1 MSELLEEMKEIAEA
15 VNNELDK
22 LLPVPNT
29 PEGRLVEAMRY
40 SAISNGKK
48 MRPFLL
54 IKSAALFDI
63 PRSASIRLAAALEMV
78 HIYSLIHDDLPCMDN
93 DDLRHGQE
101 SCHKKFD
108 ETTALL
114 AGDALLTRA
123 FDVIADDKTCPDAV
137 IRCQL
142 IMELAR
148 AAGATGMMG
157 GQMLDMMAADLD
169 MDLVEVTRLQQMKTG
184 RLISFACEAGAIL
197 GKASFKDRQLLKDYA
212 KDIGLAF
219 QITDDLLDVEG
230 AVEEMGKSVRK
241 DIDAGKATFV
251 SFVGVDEAKKQAD
264 ALIESAISRL
274 APFGEK
280 AASLRLLALF
290 ITHRR
295 Y

>member
-1 MSELLEEMKEIAEA
+1 MNVLLNDMKEIAAA
-15 VNNELDK
+15 VDEELDR
-22 LLPVPNT
+22 LLPVPRT
-29 PEGRLVEAMRY
+29 PEKCLVEAMRY
-40 SAISNGKK
+40 SAISGGKK

-54 IKSAALFDI
+54 IHSASLFDV
-63 PRSASIRLAAALEMV
+63 PRSMSIRLAAALEMV

-93 DDLRHGQE
+93 DDLRHGKE
-101 SCHKKFD
+101 SCHKKYG

-123 FDVIADDKTCPDAV
+123 FDVISDDKTCPDAV

-142 IMELAR
+142 VMELAR
-148 AAGATGMMG
+148 AAGASGMMG
-157 GQMLDMMAADLD
+157 GQMLDMMASELD

-197 GKASFKDRQLLKDYA
+197 GKASFKNRQILKDYA

-230 AVEEMGKSVRK
+230 TVEEMGKSVRK
-241 DIDAGKATFV
+241 DVDASKATFV
-251 SFVGVDEAKKQAD
+251 SFVGVDEAKKQASS
-264 ALIESAISRL
+264 LIEQAVSRL
-274 APFGEK
+274 ASFGDK
-280 AASLRLLALF
+280 ATPLKLLALF

-295 Y
+295 F

>member
-1 MSELLEEMKEIAEA
+1 MSELLDEMKEIAEA
-15 VNNELDK
+15 VNQELDK

-29 PEGRLVEAMRY
+29 PESKLVEAMRY
-40 SAISNGKK
+40 SAISKGKK

-54 IKSAALFDI
+54 IKSASLFDV
-63 PRSASIRLAAALEMV
+63 PVSVSLRLAAALEMV

-137 IRCQL
+137 IRCRL

-148 AAGATGMMG
+148 AAGTAGMMG
-157 GQMLDMMAADLD
+157 GQMLDMMAADLN

-197 GKASFKDRQLLKDYA
+197 GKASFKDQQILKDYA

-230 AVEEMGKSVRK
+230 TVEEMGKSVRK
-241 DIDAGKATFV
+241 DVDASKATFV

-264 ALIESAISRL
+264 NLIEQAISRL

-295 Y
+295 F

>member
-1 MSELLEEMKEIAEA
+1 MNVLLDEMKEIAAE
-15 VNNELDK
+15 VNEELDK
-22 LLPVPNT
+22 LLPTPNT

-48 MRPFLL
+48 LRPFLL

-63 PRSASIRLAAALEMV
+63 PRSASLRLAAALEMV

-93 DDLRHGQE
+93 DDLRHGQP

-123 FDVIADDKTCPDAV
+123 FDVIADEKTCTDAV
-137 IRCQL
+137 LRCQL

-157 GQMLDMMAADLD
+157 GQMLDMMAADLE

-197 GKASFKDRQLLKDYA
+197 GKASFSDRQILKDYA

-230 AVEEMGKSVRK
+230 TVEEMGKSVRK
-241 DIDAGKATFV
+241 DVDSSKATFV
-251 SFVGVDEAKKQAD
+251 SFVGVDEAKKRAQS
-264 ALIESAISRL
+264 LIEHAVACL
-274 APFGEK
+274 TPFGEK
-280 AASLRLLALF
+280 ADSLRLLAKF
-290 ITHRR
+290 IISRR
-295 Y
+295 K

>member
-1 MSELLEEMKEIAEA
+1 MSELLDEMKEIAEA
-15 VNNELDK
+15 VNQELDK

-29 PEGRLVEAMRY
+29 PESKLVEAMRY
-40 SAISNGKK
+40 SAISKGKK

-54 IKSAALFDI
+54 IKSASLFDV
-63 PRSASIRLAAALEMV
+63 PVSVSLRLAAALEMV

-137 IRCQL
+137 IRCRL

-148 AAGATGMMG
+148 AAGAAGMMG
-157 GQMLDMMAADLD
+157 GQMLDMMAADLN

-197 GKASFKDRQLLKDYA
+197 GKASFKDQQILKDYA

-230 AVEEMGKSVRK
+230 TVEEMGKSVRK
-241 DIDAGKATFV
+241 DVDASKATFV

-264 ALIESAISRL
+264 NLIEQAISRL

-295 Y
+295 F